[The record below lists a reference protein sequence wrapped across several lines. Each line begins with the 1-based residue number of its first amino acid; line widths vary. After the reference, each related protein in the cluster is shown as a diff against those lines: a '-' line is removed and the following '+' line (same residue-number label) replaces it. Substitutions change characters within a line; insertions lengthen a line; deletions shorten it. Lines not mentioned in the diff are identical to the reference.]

1 MGVCASESAPL
12 LILFSFWQAHSS
24 AVNGVVWVESEA
36 GKSAII
42 AGACVLAGLVR
53 CGGPVQHPHWSALYR
68 ISFHKRAGTS
78 DICNAHVCRGH
89 LLALAPSLFH
99 DPG

>member
-42 AGACVLAGLVR
+42 AGACVFAGWCDVAGR
-53 CGGPVQHPHWSALYR
+53 CSIPTGLPSIGSRSTNAPARR
-68 ISFHKRAGTS
+68 IFGMCMCAE
-78 DICNAHVCRGH
+78 DI
-89 LLALAPSLFH
+89 
-99 DPG
+99 